1 MLMLDLVAV
10 TAVGVLIGAVT
21 GMIPGLHPNTVI
33 FSSLPI
39 YLIAG
44 TDFLIYIC
52 LISGLSVSHTF
63 HDFLPAI
70 YLNAPSSESAVASIP
85 GAKMASEGEGKTAFN
100 LTVIGGL
107 TAVITFLML
116 SPLLFLLLEPIYTA
130 ATQVMSIILLFFL
143 AFIVL
148 ENGGKTSAAV
158 AVLSAVLGVLAF
170 RVPVNQ
176 NFILM
181 PVFSGLFA
189 VPAVI
194 ESLNS
199 NLDLPEQE
207 ASENAYSLKGGFTG
221 FISGLIAGTVPGVG
235 AGAATSFLSPLI
247 EEREEIMTGLGA
259 VNTSDIFVS
268 FLALYLLEKSR
279 SGASVAISILGG
291 LDQFTLLTAVG
302 SSFLATGLAVP
313 LAFKTQNLFLK
324 FIGLVNL
331 EKALYLVLS
340 VILLLTVYLTG
351 ILGLLVLFTSSCI
364 GFLAWSWDCRTCCMS
379 VLIVPAVLY
388 YLGVG
393 IFI

>member
-1 MLMLDLVAV
+1 MLDLVAV
-10 TAVGVLIGAVT
+10 TAIGVLAGSFT

-39 YLIAG
+39 YLVAG
-44 TDFLIYIC
+44 TDFMMYIC
-52 LISGLSVSHTF
+52 FISGLSVSHTF

-85 GAKMASEGEGKTAFN
+85 GAEMASDGEGRTAFN

-107 TAVITFLML
+107 TAVLIFVLA
-116 SPLLFLLLEPIYTA
+116 SPVLFSLLEPLYTT
-130 ATQVMSIILLFFL
+130 ATQFMSFILLFFL
-143 AFIVL
+143 GFIIL
-148 ENGGKTSAAV
+148 ENGGKTSIVV
-158 AVLSAVLGVLAF
+158 AFLSAVLGVLAF

-189 VPAVI
+189 VPAVM
-194 ESLNS
+194 ESLKS
-199 NLDLPEQE
+199 MSDLPDQE
-207 ASENAYSLKGGFTG
+207 EPEEVYSLRGSLTG
-221 FISGLIAGTVPGVG
+221 FVSGLIAGTVPGVG

-247 EEREEIMTGLGA
+247 DEREEIMTGLGA

-291 LDQFTLLTAVG
+291 LDQFTLMTAVG
-302 SSFLATGLAVP
+302 SSLFATGLSVP
-313 LAFKTQNLFLK
+313 LAFRSQELFLK
-324 FIGLVNL
+324 FIDVIDLK
-331 EKALYLVLS
+331 KALYLVIC
-340 VILLLTVYLTG
+340 VILILTVYLTG
-351 ILGLLVLFTSSCI
+351 VLGLLVLFTSSCI

-379 VLIVPAVLY
+379 VLIVPALLY